1 MRITGVSSCL
11 TFCHGKACADS
22 QNVQVPRELV
32 RIASVSSGE
41 SLCSRPGRMSRS
53 SSCRL
58 KDQGS
63 ALLPPVGGAVLDFN
77 VLMHV
82 VVLFRIYP
90 PWNNKRIGC
99 GYFGIRHIGTLVRI
113 ASGALSRAGLEWG
126 VETRMSR
133 CLRDHVRTCALV
145 SSFDMT

>member
-1 MRITGVSSCL
+1 MEAG
-11 TFCHGKACADS
+11 ADS

-41 SLCSRPGRMSRS
+41 SLCSRSGRMPGS

-63 ALLPPVGGAVLDFN
+63 ALQPPLGGAVWDFN

-90 PWNNKRIGC
+90 PWNYKRIGC
-99 GYFGIRHIGTLVRI
+99 GYFGIRHIGTLVLI
-113 ASGALSRAGLEWG
+113 ARGALSRPGLE
-126 VETRMSR
+126 
-133 CLRDHVRTCALV
+133 
-145 SSFDMT
+145 